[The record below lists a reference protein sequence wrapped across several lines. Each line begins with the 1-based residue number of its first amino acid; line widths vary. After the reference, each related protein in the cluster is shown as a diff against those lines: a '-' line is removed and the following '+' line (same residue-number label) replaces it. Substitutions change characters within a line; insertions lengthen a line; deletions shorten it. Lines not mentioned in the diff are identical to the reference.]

1 MYRPQFAYPDPPS
14 PCEDQPCQ
22 YSFDSTNC
30 PTFLG
35 ALPPGGQ
42 TNRIPLPLDQD
53 AAFYLRGI
61 STTGAASIRIEDCN
75 GNAVSD
81 SENAQNSSN
90 FADPYKYSDTLGA
103 GFVAL
108 ESGNDDVF
116 CPAGGNLLVY
126 LYNGTGS
133 TIYLTT
139 CALNLFG
146 VKRYYGEGCAI

>member
-1 MYRPQFAYPDPPS
+1 MYRPQFVYPAPPA

-22 YSFDSTNC
+22 YSYDSTNC
-30 PTFLG
+30 PVFAGTLQ
-35 ALPPGGQ
+35 PGQQ
-42 TNRIPLPLDQD
+42 TSRIPLPLDED

-61 STTGAASIRIEDCN
+61 STNGLASIRIEDCN
-75 GNAVSD
+75 GNALSD

-90 FADPYKYSDTLGA
+90 FAHPYKYADTLGA

-108 ESGNDDVF
+108 ESGNDDIF

-126 LYNGTGS
+126 LYNGTAG
-133 TIYLTT
+133 ILYLNT